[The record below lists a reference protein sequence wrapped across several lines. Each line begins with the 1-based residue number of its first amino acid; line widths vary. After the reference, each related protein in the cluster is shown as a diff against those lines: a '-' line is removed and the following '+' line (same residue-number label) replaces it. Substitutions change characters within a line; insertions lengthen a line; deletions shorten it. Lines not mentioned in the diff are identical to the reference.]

1 MKKIVFYVMIVFFLV
16 PAGLQAG
23 TTVTAT
29 GLSFFEPGRELIAR
43 EKALD
48 EAKRAAVEKAMGTT
62 IVSRTAVEDFQ
73 VVKDQIMS
81 RSAGYLKDIKILEE
95 NKTEDLG
102 TYEIKIQAEVEIP
115 DLVDDLDRFKK
126 ILKWQ
131 KNPRISVVVEPGLKT
146 DYLPTARKTANQLI
160 ERLKHDGFK
169 VFKYSKKNKH
179 QMGLLVGLS
188 LELSTRKTTFQDLDL
203 TLNEISLSTNIYRPG
218 DEEILATAS
227 AVKSMPGENKLQV
240 LDKGAKLCIDKI
252 WDQLRKKLSRL
263 WEKELYSERD
273 IYLIVKKI
281 ESHNEALEI
290 GSIFKS
296 DVSGI
301 VDAQL
306 IGFRKKK
313 AEYNLKYRGW
323 PEQLLNEIQMA
334 YFKNKY
340 FEPKLEAIQGNQITI
355 TK

>member
-1 MKKIVFYVMIVFFLV
+1 MKKIVFYVMIAFFLV

-23 TTVTAT
+23 KTVTAE

-48 EAKRAAVEKAMGTT
+48 EAKRSAVEKAMGTT
-62 IVSRTAVEDFQ
+62 IESRTAVEDFQ

-95 NKTEDLG
+95 KKTDLG

-131 KNPRISVVVEPGLKT
+131 KNPRISVVVEPGLKA
-146 DYLPTARKTANQLI
+146 DHLPTAKKTANQLI

-179 QMGLLVGLS
+179 QMGLFVGLS
-188 LELSTRKTTFQDLDL
+188 LELSTRKTTFQDLEL

-240 LDKGAKLCIDKI
+240 LDKGAKFCIDKI

-281 ESHNEALEI
+281 ESHSEALEI
-290 GSIFKS
+290 GAIFKS

-306 IGFRKKK
+306 IGIRKKK

-340 FEPKLEAIQGNQITI
+340 FEPKLEAIHGNQISI

>member
-1 MKKIVFYVMIVFFLV
+1 MKKIVFCIMTALFFF

-23 TTVTAT
+23 KTVTAK
-29 GLSFFEPGRELIAR
+29 GLSFFEIGRELIAR

-48 EAKRAAVEKAMGTT
+48 EAKRSAVEKAMGTT
-62 IVSRTAVEDFQ
+62 IESRTAVEDFQ
-73 VVKDQIMS
+73 VIKDQIMS
-81 RSAGYLKDIKILEE
+81 RSAGYLKNIKIIEE
-95 NKTEDLG
+95 NKTDLG
-102 TYEIKIQAEVEIP
+102 TYEITIQAEVEIP

-131 KNPRISVVVEPGLKT
+131 KNPRISVVVEPGLKA
-146 DYLPTARKTANQLI
+146 DYLPTAKKTANQLI

-169 VFKYSKKNKH
+169 VFKYSKKNEH
-179 QMGLLVGLS
+179 QMGLLIGLS
-188 LELSTRKTTFQDLDL
+188 LELSTRKTTFQDLEL
-203 TLNEISLSTNIYRPG
+203 TLNEISLSINIYRPG

-227 AVKSMPGENKLQV
+227 AVKSIPGENKLQV
-240 LDKGAKLCIDKI
+240 LDKGAKYCIDKI
-252 WDQLRKKLSRL
+252 WAQLRKKLSRL
-263 WEKELYSERD
+263 WEKELYSQRD

-281 ESHNEALEI
+281 ESHDEALEI
-290 GSIFKS
+290 GAIFKS

-301 VDAQL
+301 VDVQL
-306 IGFRKKK
+306 IGFLEKK

-323 PEQLLNEIQMA
+323 PEQLLNEIQMT

-340 FEPKLEAIQGNQITI
+340 FESKLEAIQGNQITI

>member
-1 MKKIVFYVMIVFFLV
+1 MKKIVFYVMIAFFLV

-23 TTVTAT
+23 TTVTAE

-48 EAKRAAVEKAMGTT
+48 EAKRSAVEKAMGTT
-62 IVSRTAVEDFQ
+62 IESRTAVEDFQ

-95 NKTEDLG
+95 NKTDLG

-131 KNPRISVVVEPGLKT
+131 KNPRISVVVEPGLKA
-146 DYLPTARKTANQLI
+146 DYLPTAKKTANQLI

-240 LDKGAKLCIDKI
+240 LDEGAKFCIDKI
-252 WDQLRKKLSRL
+252 WNQLRKKLSRL
-263 WEKELYSERD
+263 WEKELYSQRD

-281 ESHNEALEI
+281 ASHAEAEDI
-290 GSIFKS
+290 GLIFKS

-306 IGFRKKK
+306 INFSKKK
-313 AEYNLKYRGW
+313 AEYSLKYRGW

-340 FEPKLEAIQGNQITI
+340 FEPKLEAIEGNQITI

>member
-1 MKKIVFYVMIVFFLV
+1 MKKIVFYVMIAFFLV

-23 TTVTAT
+23 TTVTAE

-48 EAKRAAVEKAMGTT
+48 EAKRSAVEKAMGTT
-62 IVSRTAVEDFQ
+62 IESRTAVEDFQ

-95 NKTEDLG
+95 NKTDLG

-131 KNPRISVVVEPGLKT
+131 KNPRISVVVEPGLKA
-146 DYLPTARKTANQLI
+146 DYLPTAKKTANQLI

-188 LELSTRKTTFQDLDL
+188 LELSTRKTTYQDLDL

-227 AVKSMPGENKLQV
+227 AVKSMPGENKL
-240 LDKGAKLCIDKI
+240 CIDKI
-252 WDQLRKKLSRL
+252 WNQLRKKLSRL
-263 WEKELYSERD
+263 WEKELYSQRD

-281 ESHNEALEI
+281 ASHAEAEDI
-290 GSIFKS
+290 GLIFKS

-306 IGFRKKK
+306 ISFSKKK
-313 AEYNLKYRGW
+313 AEYSLKYRGW

-340 FEPKLEAIQGNQITI
+340 FEPKLEAIEGNQITI

>member
-1 MKKIVFYVMIVFFLV
+1 MKKIIFYVMIVFFLV

-23 TTVTAT
+23 KTVTAT

-240 LDKGAKLCIDKI
+240 LDKGAKFCIDKI

>member
-1 MKKIVFYVMIVFFLV
+1 MKKIVFYVLIAFFLV

-23 TTVTAT
+23 KTVTAK

-48 EAKRAAVEKAMGTT
+48 EAKRSAVEKAMGTT
-62 IVSRTAVEDFQ
+62 IESRTAVEDFQ

-81 RSAGYLKDIKILEE
+81 RSAGYLKDIKIIEE
-95 NKTEDLG
+95 NKTDLG
-102 TYEIKIQAEVEIP
+102 TYEITIQAEVEIP

-131 KNPRISVVVEPGLKT
+131 KNPRISVVVEPGLKA
-146 DYLPTARKTANQLI
+146 DHLPTAKKTANQLI

-169 VFKYSKKNKH
+169 VFKYSKKNKS

-188 LELSTRKTTFQDLDL
+188 LELSTRNTTFQDLDL

-240 LDKGAKLCIDKI
+240 LDKGARYCIDKV

-263 WEKELYSERD
+263 WEKELYSQRD

-281 ESHNEALEI
+281 ASHAEAEDI
-290 GSIFKS
+290 GLIFKS

-306 IGFRKKK
+306 ISFRKNK
-313 AEYNLKYRGW
+313 AEYSLKYRGW

>member
-1 MKKIVFYVMIVFFLV
+1 MQKIVRYAMIVFFLV

-48 EAKRAAVEKAMGTT
+48 EAKRSAVEKAMGTT
-62 IVSRTAVEDFQ
+62 IESRTAVEDFQ

-81 RSAGYLKDIKILEE
+81 RSAGYIKDIKILEE
-95 NKTEDLG
+95 NKTDLG
-102 TYEIKIQAEVEIP
+102 TYEVKIQAEVEIP

-131 KNPRISVVVEPGLKT
+131 KNPRISVVIEPGLKT
-146 DYLPTARKTANQLI
+146 DYLSTAQKTANQLI
-160 ERLKHDGFK
+160 ERLKHDGFQ
-169 VFKYSKKNKH
+169 VFKYSKTSKD

-188 LELSTRKTTFQDLDL
+188 LELSTRKTTFQDMEL
-203 TLNEISLSTNIYRPG
+203 TLNEISLSANIYRPG
-218 DEEILATAS
+218 DEEILAAAS
-227 AVKSMPGENKLQV
+227 AVESMPGENKLQV
-240 LDKGAKLCIDKI
+240 LDKGAKSCIDKI
-252 WDQLRKKLSRL
+252 WDQLRQKLARL
-263 WEKELYSERD
+263 WEKELYSQRD
-273 IYLIVKKI
+273 VSLIVKKI
-281 ESHNEALEI
+281 ASHAEAEDI
-290 GSIFKS
+290 GLIFKS

-306 IGFRKKK
+306 ISFRKNK
-313 AEYNLKYRGW
+313 AEYSLKYRGW

-340 FEPKLEAIQGNQITI
+340 FEPKLEAIEGNKITI

>member
-1 MKKIVFYVMIVFFLV
+1 MKKTVFLLMIAMLLLPVS
-16 PAGLQAG
+16 LQAG
-23 TTVTAT
+23 KKVTAK

-48 EAKRAAVEKAMGTT
+48 EAKRMAVEKALGTT
-62 IVSRTAVEDFQ
+62 IESRTAVEDFQ

-95 NKTEDLG
+95 KKTDLG

-131 KNPRISVVVEPGLKT
+131 KNPRISVVVDPGLKA
-146 DYLPTARKTANQLI
+146 DYLPTAKKTANILT
-160 ERLKHDGFK
+160 EKLKHDGFN
-169 VFKYSKKNKH
+169 VFKYSEKSKN
-179 QMGLLVGLS
+179 QMGLLVGLI
-188 LELSTRKTTFQDLDL
+188 LELSTQRTTFQDLEL

-227 AVKSMPGENKLQV
+227 AVQSMPGENKLQV
-240 LDKGAKLCIDKI
+240 LDKGAKLCVDNI
-252 WDQLRKKLSRL
+252 WNKLRKKLARL
-263 WEKELYSERD
+263 WERELYSQRD
-273 IYLIVKKI
+273 IYMVVKKI
-281 ESHNEALEI
+281 ASHAEAMEI
-290 GSIFKS
+290 GAIFKS
-296 DVSGI
+296 DVSGV
-301 VDAQL
+301 VDASL
-306 IGFRKKK
+306 IGFRKNK

-323 PEQLLNEIQMA
+323 PEQLLNELQMT

-340 FEPKLEAIQGNQITI
+340 FEPVLNKIQGNQIII

>member
-1 MKKIVFYVMIVFFLV
+1 MKKIVFYVMIIFFLA

-23 TTVTAT
+23 KTVTAK

-48 EAKRAAVEKAMGTT
+48 EAKRSAVEKAMGTT
-62 IVSRTAVEDFQ
+62 IESRTAVEDFQ

-81 RSAGYLKDIKILEE
+81 RSSGYLKDIKILEE
-95 NKTEDLG
+95 NKTDLG
-102 TYEIKIQAEVEIP
+102 TYEITIQAEVEIP

-131 KNPRISVVVEPGLKT
+131 KNPRISVVIEPGLKT
-146 DYLPTARKTANQLI
+146 DYLSTAQKTANQLI
-160 ERLKHDGFK
+160 ERLKHDGFQ
-169 VFKYSKKNKH
+169 VFKYSKNSKA

-188 LELSTRKTTFQDLDL
+188 LELSTRKTTFQDMEL

-227 AVKSMPGENKLQV
+227 AVESMPGENKLQV

-252 WDQLRKKLSRL
+252 WDQLRQKLARL
-263 WEKELYSERD
+263 WEKELYSQRD
-273 IYLIVKKI
+273 ISLIVKKI
-281 ESHNEALEI
+281 ASHAEAEDI
-290 GSIFKS
+290 GLIFKS

-306 IGFRKKK
+306 ISFRKNK
-313 AEYNLKYRGW
+313 AVYSLKYRGW